1 MSEYLPNMPATRFT
15 FPERNRLIS
24 GLSCGV
30 CVVEA
35 GKKSG
40 ALITAKF
47 ALDQSRDVFAVP
59 GNVGNI
65 RSEGTNELLYEGAF
79 MARSGEDILE
89 HYGVKTNKES
99 KIETP
104 ELGDDA
110 SKIYELFKTED
121 SVSFDDIVEK
131 LEMKPQQV
139 SVALTGLEMKGLIR
153 KVSANEFS
161 KNGD

>member
-1 MSEYLPNMPATRFT
+1 
-15 FPERNRLIS
+15 
-24 GLSCGV
+24 
-30 CVVEA
+30 
-35 GKKSG
+35 
-40 ALITAKF
+40 
-47 ALDQSRDVFAVP
+47 
-59 GNVGNI
+59 
-65 RSEGTNELLYEGAF
+65 

-89 HYGVKTNKES
+89 HYGVKTNKEN

-104 ELGDDA
+104 DLGEDA
-110 SKIYELFKTED
+110 AKIFALFKTED